1 MHHRHHHR
9 RHQHHHLTTAVDT
22 AAATPRAA
30 LQSAIRPYSNLR
42 QFVRTS
48 LTDVL
53 IMNIVFYDCECRPR
67 DALCSTGKVIYLA
80 GHKENI
86 VKSMRAPSSC

>member
-22 AAATPRAA
+22 AATPAA
-30 LQSAIRPYSNLR
+30 LQSAIRPCSNLR

>member
-9 RHQHHHLTTAVDT
+9 RHQHHHLATAVDT
-22 AAATPRAA
+22 ATPAA
-30 LQSAIRPYSNLR
+30 LQSAIRPCSNLR

-80 GHKENI
+80 GYKENL